1 MNYKGN
7 QQLCGWLACMQCGC
21 LLFTYPCPF
30 SLDLSLWYDHVHKY
44 NKYIDVS
51 ISPRSLS
58 SHIISNTA
66 KPSCASWVQQG
77 FLLTPALIGS
87 IPSNWADTH
96 SRSIVLRVYV
106 SCVHIWIVH
115 IFAVK
120 KNGETTTP
128 IDGPVSRYSIT
139 SILVRRTDRD
149 TDGRT
154 SFFSKTPRVRQLSSE
169 KKKGA
174 AAATFV

>member
-1 MNYKGN
+1 MH
-7 QQLCGWLACMQCGC
+7 
-21 LLFTYPCPF
+21 
-30 SLDLSLWYDHVHKY
+30 LSQYYVMKVRLNDSET
-44 NKYIDVS
+44 NG
-51 ISPRSLS
+51 
-58 SHIISNTA
+58 A
-66 KPSCASWVQQG
+66 WVQQG

-87 IPSNWADTH
+87 IRSNWADTH
-96 SRSIVLRVYV
+96 SRSIIVLRVYV

-120 KNGETTTP
+120 KNGETMTP

-169 KKKGA
+169 KKKVRQLPRLFNGPR
-174 AAATFV
+174 TSREPSLESFCCFRLTSRQGMFGSLKFSDP